1 MSNLLGKIK
10 ITTAALIVFAFLA
23 SALPASAFNHHDRD
37 RRCEQRI
44 RRAEDNLRRA
54 ERRHGDRSRQA
65 QEKRRELQEVRSHC
79 RY

>member
-1 MSNLLGKIK
+1 MSNIPGKMK
-10 ITTAALIVFAFLA
+10 IVTAALLVFTFVA
-23 SALPASAFNHHDRD
+23 SALPASAFDHRD